1 MLFDLSQYRKPLP
14 PDVQVFTSGANQESE
29 IRGFARLG
37 IPVGVSVNHLNDAA
51 VSALIELGQPVMID
65 SGAFSEVLFTL
76 DGPRTIA
83 PIDEAEWS
91 RRLSVSIR
99 LASAL
104 GPLAVVV
111 APDKVGDQQETVTRL
126 ARYRSE
132 LAKLATTGATILL
145 PLQVGAMS
153 HRAFLDAAEC
163 AAGVPLT
170 PAMPM
175 RKAATSNKALLSFV
189 EETRPR
195 HIHLLGIGIGTRR
208 AERLIEAIRYFSP
221 STRISMDS
229 NRLRAVVGNRR
240 PLTRVEQQLR
250 GTEAEDVYGTVDSP
264 VFSLTGETLD
274 YTDLIASPSLWAST
288 EQLHGL
294 ARAAQLLADETIQF
308 VAAPDD
314 FLQSPCRGFDDLHW
328 IEHPVMALELDTVW
342 RQFVELRHRATVR
355 SAAIASV
362 FADSRIRGQ
371 AGCL

>member
-1 MLFDLSQYRKPLP
+1 MLFDLSLYRNPLP
-14 PDVQVFTSGANQESE
+14 EDVQVFASGANHEPE
-29 IRGFARLG
+29 IQGFARLG

-51 VSALIELGQPVMID
+51 VAALIELGQPVMID
-65 SGAFSEVLFTL
+65 SGAFSEVLFTEN
-76 DGPRTIA
+76 GPRTIA
-83 PIDEAEWS
+83 PIDETEWI
-91 RRLSVSIR
+91 RRLSISIR

-104 GPLAVVV
+104 GNFAVVV
-111 APDKVGDQQETVTRL
+111 APDKVGDQRETLTRL

-132 LAKLATTGATILL
+132 LASLASTGATILL

-153 HRAFLDAAEC
+153 HRAFLDAAES
-163 AAGVPLT
+163 AAGVPLA

-175 RKAATSNKALLSFV
+175 RKAATSNEALLSFV

-208 AERLIEAIRYFSP
+208 AERLVEAIRYFSP

-229 NRLRAVVGNRR
+229 NRIRAVVGNRR
-240 PLTRVEQQLR
+240 PLTRVENQLR
-250 GTEAEDVYGTVDSP
+250 GTEAEGVYGTVESP

-274 YTDLIASPSLWAST
+274 YTDLIASPSVWAST

-294 ARAAQLLADETIQF
+294 ASAARLLADETIQL

-314 FLQSPCRGFDDLHW
+314 FLQSRCRGFDDLHW
-328 IEHPVMALELDTVW
+328 IEHPVMAFELDTVW
-342 RQFVELRHRATVR
+342 RQFVELRLRATVR

-371 AGCL
+371 AWCL

>member
-14 PDVQVFTSGANQESE
+14 PDVQVFASGANQESE
-29 IRGFARLG
+29 IRGFAHLG

-65 SGAFSEVLFTL
+65 SGAFSEVLFTE

-83 PIDEAEWS
+83 PIDETEWS
-91 RRLSVSIR
+91 RRLGVSIR
-99 LASAL
+99 LTSAL
-104 GPLAVVV
+104 GSLATVV
-111 APDKVGDQQETVTRL
+111 APDKVGDQQETLTRL

-132 LAKLATTGATILL
+132 LARLATTGATILL

-153 HRAFLDAAEC
+153 HRAFLDAAES

-175 RKAATSNKALLSFV
+175 RKAATSNEALLSFV
-189 EETRPR
+189 EGTRPR
-195 HIHLLGIGIGTRR
+195 HIHLLGIGIGARR
-208 AERLIEAIRYFSP
+208 AERLVEAIRYFSP

-240 PLTRVEQQLR
+240 PLTRVEQELR
-250 GTEAEDVYGTVDSP
+250 GTEAEGVYGTVDSP

-288 EQLHGL
+288 EQLHEL
-294 ARAAQLLADETIQF
+294 ARATQLLADETIQF
-308 VAAPDD
+308 VGAPDD

-328 IEHPVMALELDTVW
+328 VEHPVVAFELDAVW
-342 RQFVELRHRATVR
+342 RQYVEFRLRATVR

-371 AGCL
+371 SGCL